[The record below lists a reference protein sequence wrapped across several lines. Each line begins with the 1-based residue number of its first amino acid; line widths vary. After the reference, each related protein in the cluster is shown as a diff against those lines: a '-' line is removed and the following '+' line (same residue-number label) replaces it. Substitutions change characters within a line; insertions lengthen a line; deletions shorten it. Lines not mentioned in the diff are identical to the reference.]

1 MSPVDFDTFDA
12 QLLELADRLA
22 GADEAT
28 VAAEIVR
35 LKGLA
40 EQIPDERLRRLALI
54 RVDKLPELIR
64 GPQPGTSPQYWRA
77 ASLVTQVIN
86 HKGTPAEQIEQA
98 ERAVTEIG
106 TLARSAP
113 EREFRTI
120 LRMNSTLKR
129 LIERRR
135 RENPD
140 LGS

>member
-1 MSPVDFDTFDA
+1 MDHVDFETFDA
-12 QLLELADRLA
+12 QLLELADSLQ
-22 GADEAT
+22 GADETT
-28 VAAEIVR
+28 VAAEAVR
-35 LKGLA
+35 MKALA
-40 EQIPDERLRRLALI
+40 EQIEDEQSRRLALI
-54 RVDKLPELIR
+54 RAEKLPEFVR

-86 HKGTPAEQIEQA
+86 DKGTPAEQIDHAQ
-98 ERAVTEIG
+98 RAVAEIG
-106 TLARSAP
+106 TLARAAP

>member
-1 MSPVDFDTFDA
+1 MDQVDYDTVDTQVRA
-12 QLLELADRLA
+12 LADSL
-22 GADEAT
+22 GEADEAT
-28 VAAEIVR
+28 VAAEVSR
-35 LKGLA
+35 LKALA
-40 EQIPDERLRRLALI
+40 EKIADEDDRRMAVI
-54 RVDKLPELIR
+54 RVEKLPELIS

-86 HKGTPAEQIEQA
+86 DKGTPAEQIEHA
-98 ERAVTEIG
+98 ERAVSEIG